1 MEFVYFLAK
10 FLRENLIYVAVA
22 LVATTLSIYGVY
34 IKKALK
40 KITKKMNVLFR
51 FVIYVFVYAFGL
63 GFLVAQ
69 AVMLI
74 AKLLKGLRDP
84 VHLVVA
90 VVLAFLLLCFLAK
103 NENQI

>member
-1 MEFVYFLAK
+1 MEFVNFLAK

-22 LVATTLSIYGVY
+22 LVATTLAIYGVY
-34 IKKALK
+34 LKKTLK

-74 AKLLKGLRDP
+74 AKLLGGLNSAY
-84 VHLVVA
+84 LVLV